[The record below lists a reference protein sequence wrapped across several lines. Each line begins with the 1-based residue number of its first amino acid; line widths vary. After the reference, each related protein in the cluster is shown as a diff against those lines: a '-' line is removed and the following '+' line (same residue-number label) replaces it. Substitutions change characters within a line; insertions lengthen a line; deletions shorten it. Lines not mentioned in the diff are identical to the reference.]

1 MEFMKRIY
9 HHYSEWEDFKAGFYS
24 DYSKSEIN
32 DFNQSVRYVFSS
44 AEKTEQWM
52 RNVLTHWPKSCEHNL
67 TNVSMNRIAWLG
79 QAACC
84 YYGGVPCKATMFLWK
99 FLDDKVQRRSDKI
112 ATKLIKE
119 WEQKI
124 KSENTQLSGSD
135 GVTKEEFQMKLP
147 LNWKGWE
154 SFQVTE

>member
-1 MEFMKRIY
+1 MKRIY
-9 HHYSEWEDFKAGFYS
+9 HPYTEWEDFKAGFYS
-24 DYSKSEIN
+24 DYSKSELN
-32 DFNQSVRYVFSS
+32 DFNESVRFVFSS

-52 RNVLTHWPKSCEHNL
+52 NNVTIHWVKSCEHNL
-67 TNVSMNRIAWLG
+67 TNTSMNRVAWLG

-99 FLDDKVQRRSDKI
+99 FLDEKIQKRSDKI
-112 ATKLIKE
+112 AIKVIRE
-119 WEQKI
+119 WEQKRKLEI
-124 KSENTQLSGSD
+124 TLQDGNR

-147 LNWKGWE
+147 LNWNGWE

>member
-1 MEFMKRIY
+1 MRIY
-9 HHYSEWEDFKAGFYS
+9 HPYWLWEDYKAGFYTE
-24 DYSKSEIN
+24 YSKTELN
-32 DFNQSVRYVFSS
+32 DLNESVRYVFSS

-52 RNVLTHWPKSCEHNL
+52 NNVILHWKYSTEHNL
-67 TNVSMNRIAWLG
+67 TNVSMNRVAWLG

-99 FLDDKVQRRSDKI
+99 FLDEKVQRRSDKI
-112 ATKLIKE
+112 ANKIIKE

-124 KSENTQLSGSD
+124 KLEATLASGKK

-147 LNWKGWE
+147 LNLKGLE
-154 SFQVTE
+154 